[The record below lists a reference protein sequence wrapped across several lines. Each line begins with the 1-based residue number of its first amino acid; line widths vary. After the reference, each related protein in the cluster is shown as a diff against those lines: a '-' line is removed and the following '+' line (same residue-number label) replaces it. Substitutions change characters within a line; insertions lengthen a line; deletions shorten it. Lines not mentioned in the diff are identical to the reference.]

1 MKQLKIF
8 TRPERLTWKGALAS
22 VGALA
27 LTCSGGALAWQA
39 NGWSVYKYAPGIEQ
53 TVTVTSASDDLIC
66 PASAENNLQAPA
78 YTQPV
83 GYTLSVGDIK
93 RAGGSQAYVKDGV
106 VSSYDISGATIKLD
120 QSASRTK
127 VGGAMVAYSD
137 SGDLRSLTAGGCIQS
152 SVTSWIVGGA
162 TIVGSSS
169 TLYVANPGNTTV
181 NVKVTAWGASGEIS
195 LPSDG
200 QLSIAPGK
208 ATQLALENSADADPQ
223 LALRVQAEG
232 GRVAAWVASQKLD
245 GESAAGSDIITS
257 TSSTGTSLTIGA
269 LSIDKAASQITPQA
283 AAADGAAT
291 SSPTPSAT
299 ASTTATPS
307 AKATAKASA
316 KASSAAKAGATPSAK
331 ASAKASAKPSAT
343 PSAKTT
349 AKASAKPSA
358 SAATSPS
365 PTAAAATPSA
375 TASAESLDLSGSL
388 NEPRL
393 RVLNPGT
400 KTAHVKVTLLG
411 KSGPVQFAPASGLNV
426 KAGQVADLPLGGL
439 SQGTYGV
446 KIDSDQPVSAAA
458 LSTSQGSE
466 YPELSGQHIHDFTW
480 SQAQTGQGGVA
491 MLPRQ
496 DVTSQLLLTNP
507 SAKSKQVTLSA
518 IGSNWTSTL
527 TLPALSTQVAQVPE
541 SVQAVSVSGAVPATL
556 VSRETSGD
564 QAGTLI
570 SVIDRIEVT
579 EATAQRR
586 IRL

>member
-93 RAGGSQAYVKDGV
+93 RAGGSQASIKDGV

-127 VGGAMVAYSD
+127 AGGAMVAYSD
-137 SGDLRSLTAGGCIQS
+137 SGDLRSLTAGGCVQS

-257 TSSTGTSLTIGA
+257 TASAGTSLTIGA

-283 AAADGAAT
+283 AAADAAAT
-291 SSPTPSAT
+291 PSPSAA
-299 ASTTATPS
+299 ASATATPS

-331 ASAKASAKPSAT
+331 A
-343 PSAKTT
+343 T
-349 AKASAKPSA
+349 AK
-358 SAATSPS
+358 
-365 PTAAAATPSA
+365 ATPSA
-375 TASAESLDLSGSL
+375 TAKPSATASTAAATPSPTPTASADSLDLSGAL

-393 RVLNPGT
+393 RVLNPGD

-411 KSGPVQFAPASGLNV
+411 KSGPVQFAPASALNV

-439 SQGTYGV
+439 AQGTYGV

-507 SAKSKQVTLSA
+507 SAQPKQITLSA

-527 TLPALSTQVAQVPE
+527 TLPALSTQVAQVPD

>member
-1 MKQLKIF
+1 MKQLKVF

-27 LTCSGGALAWQA
+27 LTCTGGALAWQA

-93 RAGGSQAYVKDGV
+93 RAGGSQASIKDGV

-120 QSASRTK
+120 QSSSRTK
-127 VGGAMVAYSD
+127 AGGAMVAYSD
-137 SGDLRSLTAGGCIQS
+137 SGDLRSLTAGGCVQS

-257 TSSTGTSLTIGA
+257 TASAGTSLTIGA
-269 LSIDKAASQITPQA
+269 LSIDKAASEITPQA
-283 AAADGAAT
+283 AAADAAAT
-291 SSPTPSAT
+291 PSPTPSAT
-299 ASTTATPS
+299 TSATATPS

-316 KASSAAKAGATPSAK
+316 KASGAAKAGATPSAK
-331 ASAKASAKPSAT
+331 ASAKASAKTSGAAKAGAAPSA
-343 PSAKTT
+343 A
-349 AKASAKPSA
+349 AS
-358 SAATSPS
+358 T
-365 PTAAAATPSA
+365 AAATPSPTP
-375 TASAESLDLSGSL
+375 TASADSLDLSGAL

-393 RVLNPGT
+393 RVLNPGD

-411 KSGPVQFAPASGLNV
+411 KSGPVQFAPASALNV

-439 SQGTYGV
+439 TQGTYGV

-507 SAKSKQVTLSA
+507 SAQPKQVTLSA

-527 TLPALSTQVAQVPE
+527 TLPALSTQVAQVPD

>member
-22 VGALA
+22 AGALV

-39 NGWSVYKYAPGIEQ
+39 NGWSVYKYASGIEQ

-93 RAGGSQAYVKDGV
+93 RSGGSQASIKDGV

-257 TSSTGTSLTIGA
+257 TASAGTSLTIGA

-283 AAADGAAT
+283 AAADAAAT
-291 SSPTPSAT
+291 PSPSAA
-299 ASTTATPS
+299 ASATATPS

-316 KASSAAKAGATPSAK
+316 KASSAAKAS
-331 ASAKASAKPSAT
+331 
-343 PSAKTT
+343 
-349 AKASAKPSA
+349 
-358 SAATSPS
+358 
-365 PTAAAATPSA
+365 ATPSA
-375 TASAESLDLSGSL
+375 TATTAAATPSPSASADSLDLSGAL

-393 RVLNPGT
+393 RVLNPGD

-439 SQGTYGV
+439 AQGTYGV

-507 SAKSKQVTLSA
+507 SAQPKQVTLSA

>member
-22 VGALA
+22 LGALT

-93 RAGGSQAYVKDGV
+93 RAGGSQASIKDGV

-127 VGGAMVAYSD
+127 AGGAMVAYSD
-137 SGDLRSLTAGGCIQS
+137 SGDLRSLTAGGCVQS

-257 TSSTGTSLTIGA
+257 TASAGTSLTIGA
-269 LSIDKAASQITPQA
+269 LSIDKAASEITPQA
-283 AAADGAAT
+283 AAADAT
-291 SSPTPSAT
+291 ATPSPTPSAT
-299 ASTTATPS
+299 TSATATPS

-316 KASSAAKAGATPSAK
+316 KASGKASAAPSAK
-331 ASAKASAKPSAT
+331 ASAKATPSATAKPSA
-343 PSAKTT
+343 A
-349 AKASAKPSA
+349 AS
-358 SAATSPS
+358 T
-365 PTAAAATPSA
+365 AAATPSP
-375 TASAESLDLSGSL
+375 TASADSLDLSGAL

-393 RVLNPGT
+393 RVLNPGD

-411 KSGPVQFAPASGLNV
+411 KSGPVQFAPASALNV

-439 SQGTYGV
+439 TQGTYGV

-527 TLPALSTQVAQVPE
+527 TLPALSTQVAQVPD

-579 EATAQRR
+579 EAIAQRR

>member
-93 RAGGSQAYVKDGV
+93 RAGGSQASIKDGV

-127 VGGAMVAYSD
+127 AGGAMVAYSD
-137 SGDLRSLTAGGCIQS
+137 SGDLRSLTAGGCVQS

-257 TSSTGTSLTIGA
+257 TASAGTSLTIGA

-283 AAADGAAT
+283 AAADAT
-291 SSPTPSAT
+291 ATPSPSPSAT
-299 ASTTATPS
+299 TSATATPS

-316 KASSAAKAGATPSAK
+316 KASGKASAAPSAK
-331 ASAKASAKPSAT
+331 A
-343 PSAKTT
+343 T
-349 AKASAKPSA
+349 AK
-358 SAATSPS
+358 
-365 PTAAAATPSA
+365 ATPSA
-375 TASAESLDLSGSL
+375 TAKPSAAASTAAATPSPTASADSLDLSGAL

-393 RVLNPGT
+393 RVLNPGD

-439 SQGTYGV
+439 AQGTYGV

>member
-93 RAGGSQAYVKDGV
+93 RAGGSQASIKDGV

-127 VGGAMVAYSD
+127 AGGAMVAYSD
-137 SGDLRSLTAGGCIQS
+137 SGDLRSLTAGGCVQS

-257 TSSTGTSLTIGA
+257 TASAGTSLTIGA

-283 AAADGAAT
+283 AAADAAAT
-291 SSPTPSAT
+291 PSPSPSAT
-299 ASTTATPS
+299 TSATATPS

-316 KASSAAKAGATPSAK
+316 KASGKASAAPSAK
-331 ASAKASAKPSAT
+331 ASVK
-343 PSAKTT
+343 
-349 AKASAKPSA
+349 
-358 SAATSPS
+358 
-365 PTAAAATPSA
+365 ATPSA
-375 TASAESLDLSGSL
+375 TAKPSAAASTAAATPSPTASADSLDLSWAL

-393 RVLNPGT
+393 RVLNPGD

-439 SQGTYGV
+439 AQGTYGV

-507 SAKSKQVTLSA
+507 SAQPKQVTLSA

>member
-93 RAGGSQAYVKDGV
+93 RAGGSQASIKDGV

-257 TSSTGTSLTIGA
+257 TASAGTSLTIGA
-269 LSIDKAASQITPQA
+269 LSIDKAASEITPQA
-283 AAADGAAT
+283 AAADAAAT
-291 SSPTPSAT
+291 PSPTPSAT
-299 ASTTATPS
+299 TSATATPS

-316 KASSAAKAGATPSAK
+316 KASGAAKAGATPSAK
-331 ASAKASAKPSAT
+331 ASAKASAKTSGAAKAGAAPSA
-343 PSAKTT
+343 A
-349 AKASAKPSA
+349 AS
-358 SAATSPS
+358 T
-365 PTAAAATPSA
+365 AAATPSPTP
-375 TASAESLDLSGSL
+375 TASADSLDLSGAL

-393 RVLNPGT
+393 RVLNPGD

-411 KSGPVQFAPASGLNV
+411 KSGPVQFAPASALNV

-439 SQGTYGV
+439 TQGTYGV

-507 SAKSKQVTLSA
+507 SAQPKQVTLSA

-527 TLPALSTQVAQVPE
+527 TLPALSTQVAQVPD

>member
-22 VGALA
+22 VAALA

-39 NGWSVYKYAPGIEQ
+39 NGWSVYKYASGIEQ

-93 RAGGSQAYVKDGV
+93 RSGGSQASIKDGV

-223 LALRVQAEG
+223 LALQVQAEG

-257 TSSTGTSLTIGA
+257 TASAGTSLTIGA
-269 LSIDKAASQITPQA
+269 LSIDKAASEITPQA
-283 AAADGAAT
+283 AAADAT
-291 SSPTPSAT
+291 ATPSPTPSAT
-299 ASTTATPS
+299 ASATATPS
-307 AKATAKASA
+307 AKATAKTNA
-316 KASSAAKAGATPSAK
+316 KASGAAKASATPSAK
-331 ASAKASAKPSAT
+331 ASAKATPSATAKPSA
-343 PSAKTT
+343 A
-349 AKASAKPSA
+349 AS
-358 SAATSPS
+358 T
-365 PTAAAATPSA
+365 AAATPSP
-375 TASAESLDLSGSL
+375 TASADSLDLSGAL

-393 RVLNPGT
+393 RVLNPGD

-439 SQGTYGV
+439 TQGTYGV

-507 SAKSKQVTLSA
+507 SAQPKQVTLSA

-527 TLPALSTQVAQVPE
+527 TLPALSTQVAQVPD

>member
-93 RAGGSQAYVKDGV
+93 RAGGSQASIKDGV

-127 VGGAMVAYSD
+127 AGGAMVAYSD
-137 SGDLRSLTAGGCIQS
+137 SGDLRSLTAGGCVQS

-257 TSSTGTSLTIGA
+257 TASAGTSLTIGA

-283 AAADGAAT
+283 AAADAAAT
-291 SSPTPSAT
+291 PSPSAA
-299 ASTTATPS
+299 ASATATPS

-316 KASSAAKAGATPSAK
+316 KASSAAKASATPSAK
-331 ASAKASAKPSAT
+331 ASAKATPSAT
-343 PSAKTT
+343 T
-349 AKASAKPSA
+349 
-358 SAATSPS
+358 
-365 PTAAAATPSA
+365 AAATPSPS
-375 TASAESLDLSGSL
+375 ASADSLDLSGAL

-393 RVLNPGT
+393 RVLNPGD

-439 SQGTYGV
+439 AQGTYGV

-507 SAKSKQVTLSA
+507 SAQPKQVTLSA

-579 EATAQRR
+579 EAIAQRR

>member
-39 NGWSVYKYAPGIEQ
+39 NGWSVYKYASGIEQ

-93 RAGGSQAYVKDGV
+93 RAGGSQASIKDGV

-137 SGDLRSLTAGGCIQS
+137 SGDLRSLTAGGCVQS

-181 NVKVTAWGASGEIS
+181 NIKVTAWGASGEIS

-257 TSSTGTSLTIGA
+257 TASAGTSLTIGA

-283 AAADGAAT
+283 AAADAAAT
-291 SSPTPSAT
+291 PSPSAA
-299 ASTTATPS
+299 ASATATPS

-316 KASSAAKAGATPSAK
+316 KASSAAK
-331 ASAKASAKPSAT
+331 
-343 PSAKTT
+343 
-349 AKASAKPSA
+349 
-358 SAATSPS
+358 TS
-365 PTAAAATPSA
+365 ATPSA
-375 TASAESLDLSGSL
+375 TATTAAATPSPSASADSLDLSGAL

-393 RVLNPGT
+393 RVLNPGD

-439 SQGTYGV
+439 AQGTYGV

-496 DVTSQLLLTNP
+496 DVTSQLLLTTP
-507 SAKSKQVTLSA
+507 SAQPKQVTLSA

>member
-93 RAGGSQAYVKDGV
+93 RAGGSQASIKDGV

-127 VGGAMVAYSD
+127 AGGAMVAYSD
-137 SGDLRSLTAGGCIQS
+137 SGDLRSLTAGGCVQS

-257 TSSTGTSLTIGA
+257 TASAGTSLTIGA

-283 AAADGAAT
+283 AAADAAAT
-291 SSPTPSAT
+291 PSPSAA
-299 ASTTATPS
+299 ASATATPS

-316 KASSAAKAGATPSAK
+316 KASGAAKASATPSAK
-331 ASAKASAKPSAT
+331 ASAKATAKPSAT
-343 PSAKTT
+343 ATPSTT
-349 AKASAKPSA
+349 A
-358 SAATSPS
+358 T
-365 PTAAAATPSA
+365 TAAATPSPS
-375 TASAESLDLSGSL
+375 ASADSLDLSGAL

-393 RVLNPGT
+393 RVLNPGD

-439 SQGTYGV
+439 AQGTYGV

-507 SAKSKQVTLSA
+507 SAQPKQVTLSA

>member
-93 RAGGSQAYVKDGV
+93 RAGGSQASIKDGV

-127 VGGAMVAYSD
+127 AGGAMVAYSD
-137 SGDLRSLTAGGCIQS
+137 SGDLRSLTAGGCVQS

-195 LPSDG
+195 LPSAG

-257 TSSTGTSLTIGA
+257 TASAGTSLTIGA

-283 AAADGAAT
+283 AAADAAAT
-291 SSPTPSAT
+291 PSPSAA
-299 ASTTATPS
+299 ASATATPS

-316 KASSAAKAGATPSAK
+316 KASSAAKASATPSAK
-331 ASAKASAKPSAT
+331 ASAKATPSAT
-343 PSAKTT
+343 T
-349 AKASAKPSA
+349 
-358 SAATSPS
+358 
-365 PTAAAATPSA
+365 AAATPSPS
-375 TASAESLDLSGSL
+375 ASADSLDLSGAL

-393 RVLNPGT
+393 RVLNPGD

-411 KSGPVQFAPASGLNV
+411 KSGPVQFAPASALNV

-491 MLPRQ
+491 ILPRQ

-507 SAKSKQVTLSA
+507 SAQSKQVTLSA

-556 VSRETSGD
+556 VSRETSGA

-579 EATAQRR
+579 EAIAQRR

>member
-27 LTCSGGALAWQA
+27 LTCAGGALAWQA
-39 NGWSVYKYAPGIEQ
+39 NGWSVYKYASGIEQ

-93 RAGGSQAYVKDGV
+93 RAGGSQASIKDGV

-257 TSSTGTSLTIGA
+257 TASAGTSLTIGA
-269 LSIDKAASQITPQA
+269 LSIDKAASEITPQA
-283 AAADGAAT
+283 AAADAAAT
-291 SSPTPSAT
+291 PSPTPSAT
-299 ASTTATPS
+299 TSATATPS

-316 KASSAAKAGATPSAK
+316 KASGAAKAGATPSAK
-331 ASAKASAKPSAT
+331 ASAKASAKTSGAAKAGAAPSA
-343 PSAKTT
+343 A
-349 AKASAKPSA
+349 AS
-358 SAATSPS
+358 T
-365 PTAAAATPSA
+365 AAATPSPTP
-375 TASAESLDLSGSL
+375 TASADSLDLSGAL

-393 RVLNPGT
+393 RVLNPGD

-411 KSGPVQFAPASGLNV
+411 KSGPVQFAPASALNV

-439 SQGTYGV
+439 TQGTYGV

-507 SAKSKQVTLSA
+507 SAQPKQVTLSA

-527 TLPALSTQVAQVPE
+527 TLPALSTQVAQVPD

>member
-22 VGALA
+22 AGALV

-93 RAGGSQAYVKDGV
+93 RAGGSQASIKDGV

-137 SGDLRSLTAGGCIQS
+137 SGDLRSLTAGGCVQS

-257 TSSTGTSLTIGA
+257 TASAGTSLTIGA
-269 LSIDKAASQITPQA
+269 LSIDKAASEITPQA
-283 AAADGAAT
+283 AAADAT
-291 SSPTPSAT
+291 ATPSPSPSAT
-299 ASTTATPS
+299 TSATATPS

-316 KASSAAKAGATPSAK
+316 KASGKASAAPSAK
-331 ASAKASAKPSAT
+331 A
-343 PSAKTT
+343 T
-349 AKASAKPSA
+349 AK
-358 SAATSPS
+358 
-365 PTAAAATPSA
+365 ATPSA
-375 TASAESLDLSGSL
+375 TAKPSAAASTAAATPSPTPSASADSLDLSGAL

-393 RVLNPGT
+393 RVLNPGD

-527 TLPALSTQVAQVPE
+527 TLPALSTQVAQVPD

>member
-8 TRPERLTWKGALAS
+8 TRPECLTWKGALAS

-93 RAGGSQAYVKDGV
+93 RAGGSQASIKDGV

-127 VGGAMVAYSD
+127 AGGAMVAYSD
-137 SGDLRSLTAGGCIQS
+137 SGDLRSLTAGGCVQS

-283 AAADGAAT
+283 AAADAT
-291 SSPTPSAT
+291 ATPSPSPSAT
-299 ASTTATPS
+299 TSATATPS

-316 KASSAAKAGATPSAK
+316 KASGKASAAPSAK
-331 ASAKASAKPSAT
+331 A
-343 PSAKTT
+343 T
-349 AKASAKPSA
+349 AK
-358 SAATSPS
+358 
-365 PTAAAATPSA
+365 ATPSA
-375 TASAESLDLSGSL
+375 TAKPSAAASTAAATPSPTPSASADSLDLSGAL

-393 RVLNPGT
+393 RVLNPGD

-507 SAKSKQVTLSA
+507 SAQPKQVTLSA

-541 SVQAVSVSGAVPATL
+541 NVQAVSVSGAVPATL

>member
-8 TRPERLTWKGALAS
+8 TRPECLTWKGALAS

-93 RAGGSQAYVKDGV
+93 RAGGSQASIKDGV

-127 VGGAMVAYSD
+127 AGGAMVAYSD

-269 LSIDKAASQITPQA
+269 LSIDKAASEITPQA
-283 AAADGAAT
+283 AAADAT
-291 SSPTPSAT
+291 ATPSPSPSAT
-299 ASTTATPS
+299 TSATATPS
-307 AKATAKASA
+307 AKATAKA
-316 KASSAAKAGATPSAK
+316 TPSAT
-331 ASAKASAKPSAT
+331 AKPSA
-343 PSAKTT
+343 A
-349 AKASAKPSA
+349 AS
-358 SAATSPS
+358 T
-365 PTAAAATPSA
+365 AAATPSP
-375 TASAESLDLSGSL
+375 TPSASADSLDLSGAL

-393 RVLNPGT
+393 RVLNPGD

>member
-22 VGALA
+22 AGALV

-39 NGWSVYKYAPGIEQ
+39 NGWSVYKYASGIEQ

-93 RAGGSQAYVKDGV
+93 RSGGSQASIKDGV

-137 SGDLRSLTAGGCIQS
+137 SGDLRSLTAGGCVQS

-257 TSSTGTSLTIGA
+257 TASAGTSLTIGA
-269 LSIDKAASQITPQA
+269 LSIDKAASEITPQA
-283 AAADGAAT
+283 AAADAAAT
-291 SSPTPSAT
+291 PSPTPSAT
-299 ASTTATPS
+299 TSATATPS

-316 KASSAAKAGATPSAK
+316 KASGKASAAPSAK
-331 ASAKASAKPSAT
+331 A
-343 PSAKTT
+343 T
-349 AKASAKPSA
+349 AK
-358 SAATSPS
+358 
-365 PTAAAATPSA
+365 ATPSA
-375 TASAESLDLSGSL
+375 TAKPSAAASTAAATPSPTPTASADSLDLSGAL

-393 RVLNPGT
+393 RVLNPGD

-411 KSGPVQFAPASGLNV
+411 KSGPVQFAPASALNV

-439 SQGTYGV
+439 TQGTYGV

-507 SAKSKQVTLSA
+507 SAQPKQVTLSA

-527 TLPALSTQVAQVPE
+527 TLPALSTQVAQVPD

>member
-39 NGWSVYKYAPGIEQ
+39 NGWSVYKYASGIEQ

-93 RAGGSQAYVKDGV
+93 RAGGSQASIKDGV

-137 SGDLRSLTAGGCIQS
+137 SGDLRSLTAGGCVQS

-257 TSSTGTSLTIGA
+257 TASAGTSLTIGA

-283 AAADGAAT
+283 AAADAAAT
-291 SSPTPSAT
+291 PSPSAT
-299 ASTTATPS
+299 ASATATPS

-316 KASSAAKAGATPSAK
+316 KASGKASAAPSAK
-331 ASAKASAKPSAT
+331 ASAKATPSATAKPSA
-343 PSAKTT
+343 A
-349 AKASAKPSA
+349 AS
-358 SAATSPS
+358 T
-365 PTAAAATPSA
+365 AAATPSPS
-375 TASAESLDLSGSL
+375 ASADSLDLSGAL

-393 RVLNPGT
+393 RVLNPGD

-439 SQGTYGV
+439 TQGTYGV

-527 TLPALSTQVAQVPE
+527 TLPALSTQVAQVPD

>member
-93 RAGGSQAYVKDGV
+93 RAGGSQASIKDGV

-127 VGGAMVAYSD
+127 AGGAMVAYSD
-137 SGDLRSLTAGGCIQS
+137 SGDLRSLTAGGCVQS

-283 AAADGAAT
+283 AAADAT
-291 SSPTPSAT
+291 ATPSPSPSAT
-299 ASTTATPS
+299 TSATATPS

-316 KASSAAKAGATPSAK
+316 KASGKASAAPSAK
-331 ASAKASAKPSAT
+331 ASAKATPSATAKPSA
-343 PSAKTT
+343 A
-349 AKASAKPSA
+349 AS
-358 SAATSPS
+358 T
-365 PTAAAATPSA
+365 AAATPSP
-375 TASAESLDLSGSL
+375 TPSASADSLDLSGAL

-393 RVLNPGT
+393 RVLNPGD

>member
-93 RAGGSQAYVKDGV
+93 RAGGSQASIKDGV

-127 VGGAMVAYSD
+127 AGGAMVAYSD
-137 SGDLRSLTAGGCIQS
+137 SGDLRSLTAGGCVQS

-257 TSSTGTSLTIGA
+257 TASAGTSLTIGA

-283 AAADGAAT
+283 AADAAAT
-291 SSPTPSAT
+291 PSPSAA
-299 ASTTATPS
+299 ASATATPS

-316 KASSAAKAGATPSAK
+316 KASSAAKASATPSAK
-331 ASAKASAKPSAT
+331 ASAKATPSAT
-343 PSAKTT
+343 T
-349 AKASAKPSA
+349 
-358 SAATSPS
+358 
-365 PTAAAATPSA
+365 AAATPSPS
-375 TASAESLDLSGSL
+375 ASADSLDLSGAL

-393 RVLNPGT
+393 RVLNPGD

-507 SAKSKQVTLSA
+507 SAQPKQVTLSA

>member
-39 NGWSVYKYAPGIEQ
+39 NGWSVYKYASGIEQ

-93 RAGGSQAYVKDGV
+93 RAGGSQASIKDGV

-127 VGGAMVAYSD
+127 AGGAMVAYSD
-137 SGDLRSLTAGGCIQS
+137 SGDLRSLTAGGCVQS

-257 TSSTGTSLTIGA
+257 TASAGTSLTIGA

-283 AAADGAAT
+283 AAADAAAT
-291 SSPTPSAT
+291 PSPTPSAA
-299 ASTTATPS
+299 ASAKATPS

-316 KASSAAKAGATPSAK
+316 KASSAAKASAAPSAK
-331 ASAKASAKPSAT
+331 ASAKATAKPSAT
-343 PSAKTT
+343 ATTSAT
-349 AKASAKPSA
+349 A
-358 SAATSPS
+358 
-365 PTAAAATPSA
+365 TAAAATPSP
-375 TASAESLDLSGSL
+375 TPSASADSLDLSGAL

-393 RVLNPGT
+393 RVLNPGD

-411 KSGPVQFAPASGLNV
+411 KSGPVQFAPASALNV

-439 SQGTYGV
+439 AQGTYGV

-491 MLPRQ
+491 MLPSQ

-507 SAKSKQVTLSA
+507 SAQPKQVTLSA

>member
-1 MKQLKIF
+1 MKQLKVF

-257 TSSTGTSLTIGA
+257 TASAGTSLTIGA

-291 SSPTPSAT
+291 SSPSPTAA

-316 KASSAAKAGATPSAK
+316 KASGAAKAGATPSAK
-331 ASAKASAKPSAT
+331 ASAKATPSAT
-343 PSAKTT
+343 ATATT
-349 AKASAKPSA
+349 A
-358 SAATSPS
+358 AATPPPS
-365 PTAAAATPSA
+365 PTAAAATPNP

-411 KSGPVQFAPASGLNV
+411 KSGPVEFAPASALNV

-439 SQGTYGV
+439 AQGTYGV

-507 SAKSKQVTLSA
+507 SAQPKQVTLSA

-541 SVQAVSVSGAVPATL
+541 SVQAVSVSGAVAATL

-570 SVIDRIEVT
+570 SVIDCIEVT

>member
-93 RAGGSQAYVKDGV
+93 RAGGSQASIKDGV

-137 SGDLRSLTAGGCIQS
+137 SGDLRSLTAGGCVQS

-257 TSSTGTSLTIGA
+257 TASAGTSLTIGA
-269 LSIDKAASQITPQA
+269 LSIDKAASEITPQA
-283 AAADGAAT
+283 AAADAT
-291 SSPTPSAT
+291 ATPSPTPSAT
-299 ASTTATPS
+299 ASATATPS

-316 KASSAAKAGATPSAK
+316 KASGKASAAPSAK
-331 ASAKASAKPSAT
+331 ASAKATPSATAKPSAT
-343 PSAKTT
+343 ATT
-349 AKASAKPSA
+349 
-358 SAATSPS
+358 
-365 PTAAAATPSA
+365 AAATPSP
-375 TASAESLDLSGSL
+375 TPSASADSLDLSGAL

-393 RVLNPGT
+393 RVLNPGD

-439 SQGTYGV
+439 TQGTYGV

-507 SAKSKQVTLSA
+507 SAQPKQVTLSA

-527 TLPALSTQVAQVPE
+527 TLPALSTQVAQVPD

>member
-22 VGALA
+22 AGALV

-39 NGWSVYKYAPGIEQ
+39 NGWSVYKYASGIEQ

-93 RAGGSQAYVKDGV
+93 RSGGSQASIKDGV

-137 SGDLRSLTAGGCIQS
+137 SGDLRSLTAGGCVQS

-257 TSSTGTSLTIGA
+257 TASAGTSLTIGA
-269 LSIDKAASQITPQA
+269 LSIDKAASEITPQA
-283 AAADGAAT
+283 AAADAT
-291 SSPTPSAT
+291 ATPSPSPSAT
-299 ASTTATPS
+299 AS
-307 AKATAKASA
+307 AKASA
-316 KASSAAKAGATPSAK
+316 KASGAAKASATPSAK
-331 ASAKASAKPSAT
+331 ASAKATPSATAKPSA
-343 PSAKTT
+343 A
-349 AKASAKPSA
+349 AS
-358 SAATSPS
+358 T
-365 PTAAAATPSA
+365 AAATPSP
-375 TASAESLDLSGSL
+375 TASADSLDLSGAL

-393 RVLNPGT
+393 RVLNPGD

-411 KSGPVQFAPASGLNV
+411 KSGPVQFAPASALNV

-439 SQGTYGV
+439 TQGTYGV
-446 KIDSDQPVSAAA
+446 KIDSDQPVSAAG

-507 SAKSKQVTLSA
+507 SAQPKQVTLSA

-527 TLPALSTQVAQVPE
+527 TLPALSTQVAQVPD

>member
-39 NGWSVYKYAPGIEQ
+39 NGWSVYKYASGIEQ

-93 RAGGSQAYVKDGV
+93 RAGGSQASIKDGV

-137 SGDLRSLTAGGCIQS
+137 SGDLRSLTAGGCVQS

-257 TSSTGTSLTIGA
+257 TASAGTSLTIGA
-269 LSIDKAASQITPQA
+269 LSIDKAASEITPQA
-283 AAADGAAT
+283 AAADAAAT
-291 SSPTPSAT
+291 PSPTPSAT
-299 ASTTATPS
+299 ANATATPS
-307 AKATAKASA
+307 AKATVKASA
-316 KASSAAKAGATPSAK
+316 KASGAAKAGAAPSAK
-331 ASAKASAKPSAT
+331 ASAKATPSATAKPSAT
-343 PSAKTT
+343 ATT
-349 AKASAKPSA
+349 AV
-358 SAATSPS
+358 ATPS
-365 PTAAAATPSA
+365 PTASA
-375 TASAESLDLSGSL
+375 DSLDLSGAL

-393 RVLNPGT
+393 RVLNPGD

-411 KSGPVQFAPASGLNV
+411 KSGPVQFAPASALNV

-507 SAKSKQVTLSA
+507 SAQPKQVTLSA

-527 TLPALSTQVAQVPE
+527 TLPALSTQVAQVPD

>member
-39 NGWSVYKYAPGIEQ
+39 NGWSVYKYASGIEQ

-93 RAGGSQAYVKDGV
+93 RAGGSQASIKDGV

-137 SGDLRSLTAGGCIQS
+137 SGDLRSLTAGGCVQS

-257 TSSTGTSLTIGA
+257 TASAGTSLTIGA
-269 LSIDKAASQITPQA
+269 LSIDKAASEITPQA
-283 AAADGAAT
+283 AAADAAAT
-291 SSPTPSAT
+291 PSPTPSAA
-299 ASTTATPS
+299 ASAKATPS

-316 KASSAAKAGATPSAK
+316 KASSAAKASATPSAK
-331 ASAKASAKPSAT
+331 ASAKATASAT
-343 PSAKTT
+343 
-349 AKASAKPSA
+349 
-358 SAATSPS
+358 
-365 PTAAAATPSA
+365 ATPSA
-375 TASAESLDLSGSL
+375 TATTAAATPSPSASADSLDLSGAL

-393 RVLNPGT
+393 RVLNPGD

-439 SQGTYGV
+439 AQGTYGV

-507 SAKSKQVTLSA
+507 SAQPKQVTLSA

-527 TLPALSTQVAQVPE
+527 TLPAMSTQVAQVPD

>member
-22 VGALA
+22 VAALA

-39 NGWSVYKYAPGIEQ
+39 NGWSVYKYASGIEQ

-93 RAGGSQAYVKDGV
+93 RAGGSQASIKDGV

-137 SGDLRSLTAGGCIQS
+137 SGDLRSLTAGGCVQS

-257 TSSTGTSLTIGA
+257 TASAGTSLTIGA

-283 AAADGAAT
+283 AAADAAAT
-291 SSPTPSAT
+291 PSPSAA
-299 ASTTATPS
+299 ASATATPS

-316 KASSAAKAGATPSAK
+316 KASSAAKAS
-331 ASAKASAKPSAT
+331 
-343 PSAKTT
+343 
-349 AKASAKPSA
+349 
-358 SAATSPS
+358 
-365 PTAAAATPSA
+365 ATPSA
-375 TASAESLDLSGSL
+375 TATTAAATPSPSASADSLDLSGAL

-393 RVLNPGT
+393 RVLNPGD

-439 SQGTYGV
+439 AQGTYGV

-507 SAKSKQVTLSA
+507 SAQPKQVTLSA

-579 EATAQRR
+579 EAIAQRR

>member
-39 NGWSVYKYAPGIEQ
+39 NGWSVYKYASGIEQ

-93 RAGGSQAYVKDGV
+93 RAGGSQASIKDGV

-127 VGGAMVAYSD
+127 AGGAMVAYSD
-137 SGDLRSLTAGGCIQS
+137 SGDLRSLTAGGCVQS

-257 TSSTGTSLTIGA
+257 TASAGTSLTIGA

-283 AAADGAAT
+283 AAADAAAT
-291 SSPTPSAT
+291 PSPSAA
-299 ASTTATPS
+299 ASATATPS

-316 KASSAAKAGATPSAK
+316 KASSAAKAS
-331 ASAKASAKPSAT
+331 
-343 PSAKTT
+343 
-349 AKASAKPSA
+349 
-358 SAATSPS
+358 
-365 PTAAAATPSA
+365 ATPSA
-375 TASAESLDLSGSL
+375 TATTAAATPSPSASADSLDLSGAL

-393 RVLNPGT
+393 RVLNPGD

-439 SQGTYGV
+439 AQGTYGV

-507 SAKSKQVTLSA
+507 SAQPKQVTLSA

>member
-22 VGALA
+22 AGALV

-39 NGWSVYKYAPGIEQ
+39 NGWSVYKYASGIEQ

-93 RAGGSQAYVKDGV
+93 RSGGSQASIKDGV

-137 SGDLRSLTAGGCIQS
+137 SGDLRSLTAGGCVQS

-257 TSSTGTSLTIGA
+257 TASAGTSLTIGA
-269 LSIDKAASQITPQA
+269 LSIDKAASEITPQA
-283 AAADGAAT
+283 AAADAT
-291 SSPTPSAT
+291 ATPSPTPSAT
-299 ASTTATPS
+299 ASATATPS
-307 AKATAKASA
+307 AKATAKTNA
-316 KASSAAKAGATPSAK
+316 KASGAAKASATPSAK
-331 ASAKASAKPSAT
+331 ASAKATPSATAKPSA
-343 PSAKTT
+343 A
-349 AKASAKPSA
+349 AS
-358 SAATSPS
+358 T
-365 PTAAAATPSA
+365 AAATPSPTP
-375 TASAESLDLSGSL
+375 TASADSLDLSGAL

-393 RVLNPGT
+393 RVLNPGD

-411 KSGPVQFAPASGLNV
+411 KSGPVQFAPASALNV

-439 SQGTYGV
+439 TQGTYGV

-507 SAKSKQVTLSA
+507 SAQPKQVTLSA

-527 TLPALSTQVAQVPE
+527 TLPALSTQVAQVPD

>member
-93 RAGGSQAYVKDGV
+93 RAGGSQASIKDGV

-127 VGGAMVAYSD
+127 AGGAMVAYSD
-137 SGDLRSLTAGGCIQS
+137 SGDLRSLTAGGCVQS

-257 TSSTGTSLTIGA
+257 TASAGTSLTIGA

-283 AAADGAAT
+283 AADAAAT
-291 SSPTPSAT
+291 PSPSPSAT
-299 ASTTATPS
+299 TSATATPS

-316 KASSAAKAGATPSAK
+316 KATPSATATPSAA
-331 ASAKASAKPSAT
+331 AST
-343 PSAKTT
+343 
-349 AKASAKPSA
+349 
-358 SAATSPS
+358 
-365 PTAAAATPSA
+365 AAATPSPTP
-375 TASAESLDLSGSL
+375 TASADSLDLSGAL

-393 RVLNPGT
+393 RVLNPGD

-411 KSGPVQFAPASGLNV
+411 KSGPVQFAPASALNV

-527 TLPALSTQVAQVPE
+527 TLPALSTQVAQVPD

>member
-8 TRPERLTWKGALAS
+8 TRPECLTWKGALAS

-93 RAGGSQAYVKDGV
+93 RAGGSQASIKDGV

-127 VGGAMVAYSD
+127 AGGAMVAYSD

-269 LSIDKAASQITPQA
+269 LSIDKAASEITPQA
-283 AAADGAAT
+283 AAADAT
-291 SSPTPSAT
+291 ATPSPSAT
-299 ASTTATPS
+299 TSATATPS

-316 KASSAAKAGATPSAK
+316 KASGKASAAPSAK
-331 ASAKASAKPSAT
+331 A
-343 PSAKTT
+343 T
-349 AKASAKPSA
+349 AK
-358 SAATSPS
+358 
-365 PTAAAATPSA
+365 ATPSA
-375 TASAESLDLSGSL
+375 TAKPSAAASTAAATPSPTPSASADSLDLSGAL

-393 RVLNPGT
+393 RVLNPGD

-411 KSGPVQFAPASGLNV
+411 KSGPVQFALASGLNV

-439 SQGTYGV
+439 TQGTYGV

-507 SAKSKQVTLSA
+507 SAQPKQVTLSA

-541 SVQAVSVSGAVPATL
+541 NVQAVSVSGAVPATL

>member
-22 VGALA
+22 VGALV

-39 NGWSVYKYAPGIEQ
+39 NGWSVYKYASGIEQ

-93 RAGGSQAYVKDGV
+93 RAGGSQASIKDGV

-120 QSASRTK
+120 QSTSRTK

-257 TSSTGTSLTIGA
+257 TASAGTSLTIGA
-269 LSIDKAASQITPQA
+269 LSIDKAASEITPQA
-283 AAADGAAT
+283 AAADAT
-291 SSPTPSAT
+291 ATPSPTPSAT
-299 ASTTATPS
+299 TSATATPS

-316 KASSAAKAGATPSAK
+316 KASGAAKAGATPSAK
-331 ASAKASAKPSAT
+331 ASAKATPSATAKPSA
-343 PSAKTT
+343 A
-349 AKASAKPSA
+349 AS
-358 SAATSPS
+358 T
-365 PTAAAATPSA
+365 AAATPSPTP
-375 TASAESLDLSGSL
+375 TASADSLDLSGAL

-393 RVLNPGT
+393 RVLNPGD

-411 KSGPVQFAPASGLNV
+411 KSGPVQFAPASALNV

-439 SQGTYGV
+439 AQGTYGV

-507 SAKSKQVTLSA
+507 SAQPKQVTLSA

-527 TLPALSTQVAQVPE
+527 TLPALSTQVAQVPD

>member
-39 NGWSVYKYAPGIEQ
+39 NGWSVYKYASGIEQ

-93 RAGGSQAYVKDGV
+93 RSGGSQASIKDGV

-127 VGGAMVAYSD
+127 AGGAMVAYSD

-269 LSIDKAASQITPQA
+269 LSIDKAASEITPQA
-283 AAADGAAT
+283 AADAT
-291 SSPTPSAT
+291 ATPSPTPSAT
-299 ASTTATPS
+299 TSATATPS

-316 KASSAAKAGATPSAK
+316 KASGKASAAPSAK
-331 ASAKASAKPSAT
+331 A
-343 PSAKTT
+343 T
-349 AKASAKPSA
+349 AK
-358 SAATSPS
+358 
-365 PTAAAATPSA
+365 ATPSA
-375 TASAESLDLSGSL
+375 TATTAAATPSPSASADSLDLSGAL

-393 RVLNPGT
+393 RVLNPGD

>member
-22 VGALA
+22 AGALV

-39 NGWSVYKYAPGIEQ
+39 NGWSVYKYASGIEQ

-93 RAGGSQAYVKDGV
+93 RSGGSQASIKDGV

-257 TSSTGTSLTIGA
+257 TASAGTSLTIGA
-269 LSIDKAASQITPQA
+269 LSIDKAASEITPQA
-283 AAADGAAT
+283 AAADAT
-291 SSPTPSAT
+291 ATPSPTPSAT
-299 ASTTATPS
+299 ASATATPS
-307 AKATAKASA
+307 AKATAKTNA
-316 KASSAAKAGATPSAK
+316 KASGAAKASATPSAK
-331 ASAKASAKPSAT
+331 ASAKATPSATAKPSA
-343 PSAKTT
+343 A
-349 AKASAKPSA
+349 AS
-358 SAATSPS
+358 T
-365 PTAAAATPSA
+365 AAATPSP
-375 TASAESLDLSGSL
+375 TASADSLDLSGAL

-393 RVLNPGT
+393 RVLNPGD

-439 SQGTYGV
+439 TQGTYGV

-507 SAKSKQVTLSA
+507 SAQPKQVTLSA

-527 TLPALSTQVAQVPE
+527 TLPALSTQVAQVPD

>member
-39 NGWSVYKYAPGIEQ
+39 NGWSVYKYASGIEQ

-93 RAGGSQAYVKDGV
+93 RAGGSQASIKDGV

-127 VGGAMVAYSD
+127 AGGAMVAYSD

-257 TSSTGTSLTIGA
+257 TASTGTSLTIGA
-269 LSIDKAASQITPQA
+269 LSIDKAASEITPQA
-283 AAADGAAT
+283 AADAAAT
-291 SSPTPSAT
+291 PSPSAA
-299 ASTTATPS
+299 ASATATPS

-316 KASSAAKAGATPSAK
+316 KASGKASAAPSAK
-331 ASAKASAKPSAT
+331 A
-343 PSAKTT
+343 T
-349 AKASAKPSA
+349 AK
-358 SAATSPS
+358 
-365 PTAAAATPSA
+365 ATPSA
-375 TASAESLDLSGSL
+375 TAKPSAAASTAAATPSPTPSASADSLDLSGAL

-393 RVLNPGT
+393 RVLNPGD

-439 SQGTYGV
+439 AQGTYGV

-507 SAKSKQVTLSA
+507 SAQPKQVTLSA

-527 TLPALSTQVAQVPE
+527 TLPALSTQVAQVPD

>member
-1 MKQLKIF
+1 MKQLKVF

-137 SGDLRSLTAGGCIQS
+137 SGDLRSLTAGGCVQS

-257 TSSTGTSLTIGA
+257 TASAGTSLTIGA

-291 SSPTPSAT
+291 SSPSPTAA

-316 KASSAAKAGATPSAK
+316 KASGAAKASVTPSAK
-331 ASAKASAKPSAT
+331 ASAKATPSAT
-343 PSAKTT
+343 ATATT
-349 AKASAKPSA
+349 A
-358 SAATSPS
+358 AATPPPS
-365 PTAAAATPSA
+365 PTAAAATPNP

-411 KSGPVQFAPASGLNV
+411 KSGPVEFAPASALNV

-439 SQGTYGV
+439 AQGTYGV

-496 DVTSQLLLTNP
+496 DVTSQLLLTNS
-507 SAKSKQVTLSA
+507 SAQPKQVTLSA

-541 SVQAVSVSGAVPATL
+541 SVQAVSVSGAVAATL

>member
-93 RAGGSQAYVKDGV
+93 RAGGSQASIKDGV

-127 VGGAMVAYSD
+127 AGGAMVAYSD
-137 SGDLRSLTAGGCIQS
+137 SGDLRSLTAGGCVQS

-257 TSSTGTSLTIGA
+257 TASAGTSLTIGA

-283 AAADGAAT
+283 AAADAAAT
-291 SSPTPSAT
+291 PSPTPSAA
-299 ASTTATPS
+299 ASATATPS

-316 KASSAAKAGATPSAK
+316 KASGKASAAPSAK
-331 ASAKASAKPSAT
+331 A
-343 PSAKTT
+343 T
-349 AKASAKPSA
+349 AK
-358 SAATSPS
+358 
-365 PTAAAATPSA
+365 ATPSA
-375 TASAESLDLSGSL
+375 TAKPSAAASTAAATPSPTPSASADSLDLSGAL

-393 RVLNPGT
+393 RVLNPGD

>member
-22 VGALA
+22 AGALA

-39 NGWSVYKYAPGIEQ
+39 NGWSVYKYASGIEQ

-93 RAGGSQAYVKDGV
+93 RAGGSQASIKDGV

-257 TSSTGTSLTIGA
+257 TASAGTSLTIGA
-269 LSIDKAASQITPQA
+269 LSIDKAASEITPQA
-283 AAADGAAT
+283 AAADAT
-291 SSPTPSAT
+291 ATPSPSPSAT
-299 ASTTATPS
+299 TSATATPS

-316 KASSAAKAGATPSAK
+316 KASGKASAAPSAK
-331 ASAKASAKPSAT
+331 ASVK
-343 PSAKTT
+343 
-349 AKASAKPSA
+349 
-358 SAATSPS
+358 
-365 PTAAAATPSA
+365 ATPSA
-375 TASAESLDLSGSL
+375 TAKPSAAASTAAATPSPTASADSLDLSGAL

-393 RVLNPGT
+393 RVLNPGD

-439 SQGTYGV
+439 AQGTYGV

-507 SAKSKQVTLSA
+507 SAQPKQVTLSA